1 MSDRIR
7 ALYIRVLAVQAVT
20 LVALWLLQA
29 VFGLGAG

>member
-1 MSDRIR
+1 MSGRIR

-20 LVALWLLQA
+20 LAGLWLLQT